1 MDVIYNSLFSVLE
14 LLDLCERGRCCIY
27 LLPTKEKP
35 LTKQHSQHHQNHH
48 SKHHSR
54 NRLITHQQSQGF
66 ELSLQHAGF
75 TTCSCFFLLY
85 ENVKDALRSQI
96 IAVMY
101 FAHFQ
106 GRKMRRLD
114 PASEREKGCWKRSVI
129 LQKGH
134 WLGLKSLTKS
144 RTYESV
150 DGKSYRAALKL

>member
-1 MDVIYNSLFSVLE
+1 MDVIYNSLLSVLE

-66 ELSLQHAGF
+66 ELLQHAGF

-85 ENVKDALRSQI
+85 ENIKNALRSQI
-96 IAVMY
+96 IAVTY

-144 RTYESV
+144 RTYKSV
-150 DGKSYRAALKL
+150 DVKGYRAAPKL